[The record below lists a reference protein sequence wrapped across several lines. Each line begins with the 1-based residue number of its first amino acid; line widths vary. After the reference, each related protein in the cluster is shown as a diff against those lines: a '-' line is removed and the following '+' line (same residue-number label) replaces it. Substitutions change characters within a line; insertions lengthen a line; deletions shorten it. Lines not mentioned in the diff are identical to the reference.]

1 MRIRGVDPGTK
12 SYGVVDLDERGRVL
26 LALRGS
32 GPEVLL
38 GLPPADVWAVEAV
51 ESYGRI
57 RAAQLVA
64 LAESA
69 GAALHQC
76 RLDGARLA
84 GRPRRRDVLAALGLP
99 PSLPAALADDALSR
113 QVALRLAA
121 GSAWRPEDTH
131 VVDAAAVA
139 LWASRR

>member
-1 MRIRGVDPGTK
+1 MRIRSIDPGTR

-26 LALRGS
+26 LAVSGA

-76 RLDGARLA
+76 RLDSARLA
-84 GRPRRRDVLAALGLP
+84 GRPRRRDVLASLGIP
-99 PSLPAALADDALSR
+99 AGLPAAIADAQLLQQLR
-113 QVALRLAA
+113 ARGIVAPDTHTADAA
-121 GSAWRPEDTH
+121 G
-131 VVDAAAVA
+131 VA
-139 LWASRR
+139 LWALRAMR